1 MTPFEKQ
8 PGSVVDLRALDGGKG
23 GALGDF
29 LDLVQTLVRSGLSMP
44 PRVWLVTRGAQGCLC
59 YSHDEGFKH
68 VPGFAIRTVDRVGT
82 GDAVFA
88 IGSLCAALDVPIE
101 VIGFIG
107 NAVGTEAVG
116 IVGNQRFIE
125 KAPLL
130 KHVEALLK

>member
-1 MTPFEKQ
+1 M
-8 PGSVVDLRALDGGKG
+8 LAC
-23 GALGDF
+23 
-29 LDLVQTLVRSGLSMP
+29 
-44 PRVWLVTRGAQGCLC
+44 PRVLVTRGAQGCLC

-68 VPGFAIRTVDRVGT
+68 VPGFAIRTVDRVGA

-88 IGSLCAALDVPIE
+88 IGSLCAALEVPIE

-116 IVGNQRFIE
+116 IIGNQRFIE